1 MTEQNVGMMLLA
13 IFLTLIACV
22 LFMWAYLH
30 YDSEKRRPVGLRRY
44 RRVFIFVALGVALVF
59 TGVTGV
65 FLVRSHDRSNFEQLE
80 RNRKERDRQR
90 INLEGPPIAALFAC
104 TFRLFV
110 YIITFMLSLNIDNMV
125 LFYL

>member
-1 MTEQNVGMMLLA
+1 MVAGREAQMTEQNVGMMLLA

-30 YDSEKRRPVGLRRY
+30 YDSEKRSPVGLRRY

-90 INLEGPPIAALFAC
+90 INLEGPPIAALFIY
-104 TFRLFV
+104 V
-110 YIITFMLSLNIDNMV
+110 YWHSLDEIANSTI
-125 LFYL
+125 LWE